1 VAASAVRSRFAPQA
15 EPNVIPFI
23 DILLVLLIIFM
34 VTAPKP
40 TTDLNVDLPP
50 PGVSIAAD
58 LAPTVVDVKASA
70 QGAAFWIGARH
81 VSLDRL
87 GAAALAAMT
96 AADPRITPA
105 DARYNGRIF
114 VRADLDVGYQ
124 GVVSAI
130 DALEQ
135 ARFRCVSIA
144 AQRAD
149 APG

>member
-1 VAASAVRSRFAPQA
+1 VAASALRGRLAPQA

-23 DILLVLLIIFM
+23 DVLLVLLIIFM

-50 PGVSIAAD
+50 PGVSIAA
-58 LAPTVVDVKASA
+58 AIPPTVVEVKRS
-70 QGAAFWIGARH
+70 GRGTAFWIGVRQ

-87 GAAALAAMT
+87 GAAALAAMA

-124 GVVSAI
+124 GVVSAV

-135 ARFRCVSIA
+135 ARFRHVSIA

-149 APG
+149 ASG